1 MYEPREDSY
10 LLLDAVKRFAHGR
23 VLDMGTGSGILA
35 AAACGLP
42 EVTSVTA
49 ADIDP
54 DCVRA
59 VQKNHPQIAV
69 LQSDLFSSLAG
80 TFDMS
85 EIALRTPALFQHGA
99 SKRFPSMLKNTPPS
113 LGCGVFDTIIFNP
126 PYLPQDHELTDASI
140 YGGTRGHELIERFLK
155 DAGHFLAPKGVILLL
170 FSSLTGKRQV
180 ERAIS
185 EAGFTGKQ
193 VMSQKLHFEELYVY
207 TIITA

>member
-59 VQKNHPQIAV
+59 DKKNHPQIAV

-80 TFDMS
+80 TFD
-85 EIALRTPALFQHGA
+85 
-99 SKRFPSMLKNTPPS
+99 
-113 LGCGVFDTIIFNP
+113 TIIFNP
-126 PYLPQDHELTDASI
+126 PYLPQDRELTDASI